1 MANDERGILTV
12 TCPDR
17 PGLIS
22 AVTSMLALHG
32 TNVVEAEQH
41 SERSSERFFMR
52 VEFEPRGASHE
63 AVSSGMTALAA
74 QFQMDWKLRLT
85 ANPKRFA
92 IFVSKYDHCLLDLIW
107 RQRAGEIRAE
117 IPLVISNHA
126 DLQAVVEG
134 FEIPFFHVPITTGT
148 KGEQEER
155 ELELLAEHGV
165 DFVVMARY
173 MQVLSP
179 VFLSGY
185 PMQVINVHHGLLPSF
200 AGAKP
205 YDQAR
210 DRGVKIIGATAH
222 FATEVL
228 DDGPIIDQ
236 EAVRVT
242 HRDSTAE
249 MVRKGR
255 YAERLVLARA
265 VRAHAEDRVFLDG
278 RRTVVL
284 G

>member
-1 MANDERGILTV
+1 MADAPNAILTV
-12 TCPDR
+12 TCQDR

-22 AVTSMLALHG
+22 AVSSMLALHG
-32 TNVVEAEQH
+32 TNVIEAEQH
-41 SERSSERFFMR
+41 SERTTDRFFMR
-52 VEFEPRGASHE
+52 VEFEPRGASLE
-63 AVSSGMTALAA
+63 AVASGMSALAS
-74 QFQMDWKLRLT
+74 QFAMEWKLRST
-85 ANPKRFA
+85 ANPKR
-92 IFVSKYDHCLLDLIW
+92 IGILVSKYDHCLLDLVW
-107 RQRAGEIRAE
+107 RVRAGEIRAE
-117 IPLVISNHA
+117 IACVISNHP
-126 DLQAVVEG
+126 DLQQEVEG
-134 FEIPFFHVPITTGT
+134 FGIPFHHTPVSGTTKAGA
-148 KGEQEER
+148 EQQQ
-155 ELELLAEHGV
+155 LDLLRSYGV

-173 MQVLSP
+173 MQILSP
-179 VFLSGY
+179 VFLRGY

-222 FATEVL
+222 YATEVL

-242 HRDSTAE
+242 HRQAVAE
-249 MVRKGR
+249 MVQIGR
-255 YAERLVLARA
+255 DAERLVLARA
-265 VRAHAEDRVFLDG
+265 VRAHSEDRVFLDG

>member
-1 MANDERGILTV
+1 MAEAATAILTV

-32 TNVVEAEQH
+32 TNIIEAEQH

-52 VEFEPRGASHE
+52 VEFEPRGASFA
-63 AVSSGMTALAA
+63 AVESGMTALAA
-74 QFQMDWKLRLT
+74 RFEMYWKLRST
-85 ANPKRFA
+85 GRPKRLA
-92 IFVSKYDHCLLDLIW
+92 IFVSKYDHCLLDLVW

-117 IPLVISNHA
+117 IPLVVSNHA
-126 DLQAVVEG
+126 DLQGVVEG
-134 FEIPFFHVPITTGT
+134 FGIPFVHAPITTET
-148 KGEQEER
+148 KEAQEAK
-155 ELELLAEHGV
+155 ELELLADHCV

-179 VFLSGY
+179 VFLAGY

-242 HRDSTAE
+242 HRQTVAE
-249 MVRKGR
+249 MVQIGR
-255 YAERLVLARA
+255 DAERLVLARA
-265 VRAHAEDRVFLDG
+265 VRAHSEDRVFLDG

>member
-1 MANDERGILTV
+1 MAETANAILTV

-32 TNVVEAEQH
+32 TNVIEAEQH
-41 SERSSERFFMR
+41 SERTTDRFFMR
-52 VEFEPRGASHE
+52 VEFELRGASLE
-63 AVSSGMTALAA
+63 AVASGMSALAS
-74 QFQMDWKLRLT
+74 QFAMEWKLRST
-85 ANPKRFA
+85 SNPKR
-92 IFVSKYDHCLLDLIW
+92 IGILVSKYDHCLLDLVW
-107 RQRAGEIRAE
+107 RVRAGEIRAE
-117 IPLVISNHA
+117 IACVISNHP
-126 DLQAVVEG
+126 DLQQEVEG
-134 FEIPFFHVPITTGT
+134 FGIPFHHTPVSNAT
-148 KGEQEER
+148 KGEAEQQQ
-155 ELELLAEHGV
+155 LELLRGYGA

-173 MQVLSP
+173 MQILSP
-179 VFLSGY
+179 VFLAGY

-200 AGAKP
+200 AGARP

-222 FATEVL
+222 YATELL

-242 HRDSTAE
+242 HRQTVDE
-249 MVRKGR
+249 MVQIGR
-255 YAERLVLARA
+255 DAERLVLARA
-265 VRAHAEDRVFLDG
+265 VRAHSEDRVFLDG

>member
-1 MANDERGILTV
+1 MSDTEHGILTV

-22 AVTSMLALHG
+22 GVTSMLALHG
-32 TNVVEAEQH
+32 ANVIEAEQH
-41 SERSSERFFMR
+41 SEASSNRFFMR
-52 VEFEPRGASHE
+52 VDFESRGANFDAIS
-63 AVSSGMTALAA
+63 AGMGSLAA
-74 QFQMDWKLRLT
+74 QFDMEWKLRST
-85 ANPKRFA
+85 ANPRRLA
-92 IFVSKYDHCLLDLIW
+92 IMVSKYDHCLLDLLW

-117 IPLVISNHA
+117 IPLVVSNHP
-126 DLQAVVEG
+126 DLQSVVEG
-134 FEIPFFHVPITTGT
+134 FGISFFHVPITAAT
-148 KGEQEER
+148 KAAQEEN
-155 ELELLAEHGV
+155 ELELLREHQV

-179 VFLSGY
+179 VFLAGY

-210 DRGVKIIGATAH
+210 DRGVKVIGATAH

-236 EAVRVT
+236 EPVRVS
-242 HRDSTAE
+242 HRESVAE
-249 MVRKGR
+249 MIQKGR
-255 YAERLVLARA
+255 DAERLVLARA

>member
-1 MANDERGILTV
+1 M
-12 TCPDR
+12 TCSDR

-41 SERSSERFFMR
+41 SERSTNRFFMR
-52 VEFEPRGASHE
+52 VEFQPRGASFD
-63 AVSSGMTALAA
+63 AVSSGMQALSA
-74 QFQMDWKLRLT
+74 QFEMEWNLRST
-85 ANPKRFA
+85 SNPKRFA
-92 IFVSKYDHCLLDLIW
+92 ILVSKYDHCLLDLVW

-117 IPLVISNHA
+117 IPLVISNHT
-126 DLQAVVEG
+126 DLQSVVEG
-134 FEIPFFHVPITTGT
+134 FSIPFFHVPISRDT
-148 KGEQEER
+148 KTDREAEE
-155 ELELLAEHGV
+155 LKLLRSYQV

-179 VFLSGY
+179 VFLGGY
-185 PMQVINVHHGLLPSF
+185 PMHVINVHHGLLPSF

-222 FATEVL
+222 FATEEL

-236 EAVRVT
+236 EAVRVS

-249 MVRKGR
+249 MIRRGR
-255 YAERLVLARA
+255 DAERLVLARA
-265 VRAHAEDRVFLDG
+265 VRAYAEDRVFLDG

-284 G
+284 A

>member
-1 MANDERGILTV
+1 MERGILVV

-32 TNVVEAEQH
+32 TNVIEAEQH
-41 SERSSERFFMR
+41 SEPTTDRFFMR
-52 VEFEPRGASHE
+52 VEFEPRGASFD
-63 AVSSGMTALAA
+63 AVASGMTALAN
-74 QFQMDWKLRLT
+74 QFEMEWKLRSS
-85 ANPKRFA
+85 ARPKRMA
-92 IFVSKYDHCLLDLIW
+92 IFVSKYDHCLLDLVW
-107 RQRAGEIRAE
+107 RVRQGEIPAE
-117 IPLVISNHA
+117 IACIVSNHP
-126 DLQAVVEG
+126 DLQHVVEG
-134 FEIPFFHVPITTGT
+134 FGLPFHHVAIT
-148 KGEQEER
+148 KDNKAAQEEA
-155 ELELLAEHGV
+155 ELSLLRDYAV

-173 MQVLSP
+173 MQILSP
-179 VFLSGY
+179 VFLDGF
-185 PMQVINVHHGLLPSF
+185 PMQVINVHHGLLPAF

-222 FATEVL
+222 YATAVL

-236 EAVRVT
+236 EAVRVS
-242 HRDSTAE
+242 HRDTVAD
-249 MVRKGR
+249 MLQVGR
-255 YAERLVLARA
+255 DAERLVLARA
-265 VRAHAEDRVFLDG
+265 VRAHSEERVFLDG

>member
-1 MANDERGILTV
+1 MSSDPHGILTV
-12 TCPDR
+12 SCPDR
-17 PGLIS
+17 PGLIA

-32 TNVVEAEQH
+32 TNVIEAEQH

-52 VEFEPRGASHE
+52 VEFQPRGASFD
-63 AVSSGMTALAA
+63 AVSAGMSALAA
-74 QFQMDWKLRLT
+74 QYEMDWKLRST
-85 ANPKRFA
+85 EHPRRFA

-107 RQRAGEIRAE
+107 RQRAGEIRAD
-117 IPLVISNHA
+117 IPLVVSNHP
-126 DLQAVVEG
+126 DLQQVVEG
-134 FEIPFFHVPITTGT
+134 FGIRFEHVPITADT
-148 KGEQEER
+148 KADQEER
-155 ELELLAEHGV
+155 ELELLRGCGV

-179 VFLSGY
+179 VFLRGY
-185 PMQVINVHHGLLPSF
+185 PLQVINVHHGLLPSF

-242 HRDSTAE
+242 HRESTAE
-249 MVRKGR
+249 MIRRGR
-255 YAERLVLARA
+255 DAERLVLARA
-265 VRAHAEDRVFLDG
+265 VRAHAEDRVFVDG

>member
-1 MANDERGILTV
+1 MEPAPNAILTV

-41 SERSSERFFMR
+41 SERTTERFFMR
-52 VEFEPRGASHE
+52 VEFEPRDAGLD
-63 AVSSGMTALAA
+63 AVSSGMGALAA
-74 QFQMDWKLRLT
+74 QFDMEWKLRST
-85 ANPKRFA
+85 AQPRRMA
-92 IFVSKYDHCLLDLIW
+92 IFVSKYDHCLLDLVW
-107 RQRAGEIRAE
+107 RVRAGEIPADIACVVSNHDDLRAE
-117 IPLVISNHA
+117 
-126 DLQAVVEG
+126 VEG
-134 FEIPFFHVPITTGT
+134 FAIPFHHVPITREN
-148 KGEQEER
+148 KEAQEQR
-155 ELELLAEHGV
+155 ELELLAGDNV
-165 DFVVMARY
+165 DFVVLARY
-173 MQVLSP
+173 MQILSP
-179 VFLSGY
+179 VFLAGFA
-185 PMQVINVHHGLLPSF
+185 MQVINVHHGLLPAF

-222 FATEVL
+222 YATEVL

-236 EAVRVT
+236 EAVRVS
-242 HRDSTAE
+242 HRDTVARLIQ
-249 MVRKGR
+249 VGR
-255 YAERLVLARA
+255 DAERLVLARA
-265 VRAHAEDRVFLDG
+265 VRAHSEDRVFLDG

>member
-1 MANDERGILTV
+1 MAGEERGILTV

-22 AVTSMLALHG
+22 AVTSMLALNG

-52 VEFEPRGASHE
+52 VEFEPRGASFE
-63 AVSSGMTALAA
+63 AVSSGMTALAH
-74 QFQMDWKLRLT
+74 QFQMEWRLRST
-85 ANPKRFA
+85 AKPRRFA
-92 IFVSKYDHCLLDLIW
+92 IFVSKYDHCLLDLVW
-107 RQRAGEIRAE
+107 RQRAGEIRAS
-117 IPLVISNHA
+117 IPLVISNHP
-126 DLQAVVEG
+126 DLEPVVEG
-134 FEIPFFHVPITTGT
+134 FEIPFFHVPITAAT
-148 KGEQEER
+148 KRAQEEH
-155 ELELLAEHGV
+155 ELRLLTDHGV

-179 VFLSGY
+179 VLLAGY

-210 DRGVKIIGATAH
+210 ERGVKIIGATAH
-222 FATEVL
+222 YATEVL

-249 MVRKGR
+249 MIRKGR
-255 YAERLVLARA
+255 DAERLVLARA

-278 RRTVVL
+278 RRTVVFA
-284 G
+284 